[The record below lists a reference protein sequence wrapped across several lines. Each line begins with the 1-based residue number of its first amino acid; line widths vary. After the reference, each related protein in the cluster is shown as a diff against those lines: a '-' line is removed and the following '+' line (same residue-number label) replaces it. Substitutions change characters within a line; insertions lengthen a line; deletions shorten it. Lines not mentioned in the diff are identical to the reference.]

1 MQKQDLIL
9 EDRNSTLLD
18 KSYLNIK
25 TETDHVQL
33 VIERSQL
40 GETGSR
46 EAAAKEPLVITG
58 FEIHNETA
66 LNLVRLGFFWVIFGL
81 GFFFFRC
88 RKWIGTHIEIGFA
101 AVCLSVGILMIA
113 ALPVSKVGYDEETHF
128 MRSMEIASIPWGMN
142 VSSAVWSKMIP
153 VSMTGRKISL
163 EAEKSRRLLRTILTR
178 KAIIKTAVC
187 IRIR

>member
-1 MQKQDLIL
+1 MCYYNEYGEADPEQDLIL

-58 FEIHNETA
+58 DVYKRQIKAHASCTGADDF
-66 LNLVRLGFFWVIFGL
+66 LWSSG
-81 GFFFFRC
+81 
-88 RKWIGTHIEIGFA
+88 
-101 AVCLSVGILMIA
+101 VCSDRHCFQKNGI
-113 ALPVSKVGYDEETHF
+113 SE
-128 MRSMEIASIPWGMN
+128 N
-142 VSSAVWSKMIP
+142 VY
-153 VSMTGRKISL
+153 
-163 EAEKSRRLLRTILTR
+163 
-178 KAIIKTAVC
+178 C
-187 IRIR
+187 